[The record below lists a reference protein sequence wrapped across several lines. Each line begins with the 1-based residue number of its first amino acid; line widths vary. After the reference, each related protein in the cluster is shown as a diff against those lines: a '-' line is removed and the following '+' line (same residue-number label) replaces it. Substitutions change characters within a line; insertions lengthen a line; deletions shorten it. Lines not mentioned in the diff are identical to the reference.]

1 VKELI
6 KMKAKKDDENIDPR
20 KAKLGDVLA
29 IRWYDTI
36 SMERVEWEE
45 FDDIQDPEMTR
56 CWGAVV
62 HKSDRYLYIAS
73 EMGDRMADSM
83 WVEALPYR
91 LIEECK
97 LLERIKI

>member
-1 VKELI
+1 
-6 KMKAKKDDENIDPR
+6 
-20 KAKLGDVLA
+20 
-29 IRWYDTI
+29 
-36 SMERVEWEE
+36 
-45 FDDIQDPEMTR
+45 MTR

-73 EMGDRMADSM
+73 EMGDKTADSM